1 VSSTIIL
8 IDLTGAVALLLWGL
22 GLLKGGVN
30 RAFGTQL
37 RSFMAAGTRN
47 RWRAFGSGFAATLA
61 LQSSTAMALIVSA
74 FAAQGLMT
82 LPMAQAVMLGAN
94 VGTSI
99 VTQFLAFDIHWLAPA
114 AILAGILARSLKRGQ
129 RSLGAGEILVG
140 LGLMLFSL
148 KLMREATEPMRQSE
162 ALLAFF
168 RLLGE
173 APIVALALSAALATV
188 SASSLAVVL
197 FIMTLAGTGSID
209 VGLCLIMVA
218 GANLGGAIPPLFA
231 TADEGHVA
239 RQVAITNLLVRGLGS
254 LLLLGTLGWV
264 ERVFGGYSDFSR
276 LVVDA
281 HVGFNL
287 ALAVIF
293 LPLVGPVSRLVEWL
307 APHSPT
313 GADNGPR
320 HLDEDALADAPAAL
334 AAATRETLRIGDTVE
349 TMLEAAFAAVTSND
363 EARARSIAPLDD
375 KVDMLQEAVK
385 LYLSRLDREK
395 LDAALRDQADYI
407 IDYAVN
413 LEHVGDIV
421 ERSLSRMALK
431 KIEMHVQF
439 SAEGLAEIEELFL
452 DTIDNLQ
459 LAQTVFLSR
468 DEVMARRIVEGK
480 VSIRHKERRSSER
493 HLARLRTGQPQT
505 LQTTGLHLDV
515 LRDLKRINAHLASVA
530 HPILDEAGALRESRL
545 RQT

>member
-1 VSSTIIL
+1 
-8 IDLTGAVALLLWGL
+8 
-22 GLLKGGVN
+22 
-30 RAFGTQL
+30 
-37 RSFMAAGTRN
+37 
-47 RWRAFGSGFAATLA
+47 
-61 LQSSTAMALIVSA
+61 
-74 FAAQGLMT
+74 
-82 LPMAQAVMLGAN
+82 
-94 VGTSI
+94 
-99 VTQFLAFDIHWLAPA
+99 
-114 AILAGILARSLKRGQ
+114 
-129 RSLGAGEILVG
+129 
-140 LGLMLFSL
+140 
-148 KLMREATEPMRQSE
+148 
-162 ALLAFF
+162 
-168 RLLGE
+168 
-173 APIVALALSAALATV
+173 
-188 SASSLAVVL
+188 
-197 FIMTLAGTGSID
+197 
-209 VGLCLIMVA
+209 
-218 GANLGGAIPPLFA
+218 
-231 TADEGHVA
+231 
-239 RQVAITNLLVRGLGS
+239 
-254 LLLLGTLGWV
+254 
-264 ERVFGGYSDFSR
+264 
-276 LVVDA
+276 
-281 HVGFNL
+281 
-287 ALAVIF
+287 
-293 LPLVGPVSRLVEWL
+293 
-307 APHSPT
+307 
-313 GADNGPR
+313 
-320 HLDEDALADAPAAL
+320 
-334 AAATRETLRIGDTVE
+334 
-349 TMLEAAFAAVTSND
+349 MLEAAFAAVTSND

-375 KVDMLQEAVK
+375 KVDTLQEAVK

-395 LDAALRDQADYI
+395 LDTALRDQADYI